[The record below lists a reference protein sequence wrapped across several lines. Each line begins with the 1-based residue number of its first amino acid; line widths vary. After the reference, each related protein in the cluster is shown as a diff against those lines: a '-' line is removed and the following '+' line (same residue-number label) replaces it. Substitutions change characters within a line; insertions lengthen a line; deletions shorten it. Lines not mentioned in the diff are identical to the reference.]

1 MSETPTPAM
10 TAAER
15 RRQRILNSGG
25 DRLSKIT
32 GAQKGDDAVAS
43 VPSVVDAAKP
53 RQPEHQS
60 SPSPSPLAARA
71 PSHAVSSPARAAPTS
86 ALSAPSSA
94 PSMQMPQLPAEFEG
108 LRQRFEEVMKAAAAD
123 ANQAPPPSVLGQGPS
138 PIPAPAAKTIVVPPS
153 PVASFVRF
161 AVAGVM
167 VALCIHFLSQFS
179 LLEDLA
185 NTSYNEDDE
194 FVSTT
199 KPVFLGP
206 FNLSPIASLAVQQ
219 IHLNV
224 GIPIIGGLSISVW
237 GIFVLIELARQVAR
251 FASPNSAADI
261 AALPGGAM
269 TQMGLTMLSSKMGGD
284 PSSVQQ
290 TLKVFGQ
297 LRAIYQSLVEDLSVF
312 VVFLGIAVGFSN
324 LYVNHFASASN
335 GNGN

>member
-1 MSETPTPAM
+1 MSETPSPAM

-32 GAQKGDDAVAS
+32 GAQKGDEALAS

-53 RQPEHQS
+53 RQPETQS
-60 SPSPSPLAARA
+60 SPSPSPVAARVQ
-71 PSHAVSSPARAAPTS
+71 SHAAPNPTRAAPTS

-108 LRQRFEEVMKAAAAD
+108 LRQRFEEAMKAAAD
-123 ANQAPPPSVLGQGPS
+123 ANQAPPQSVLGQGPTPS
-138 PIPAPAAKTIVVPPS
+138 QAPAAKTIVVPPS

-185 NTSYNEDDE
+185 NTSYNEEDE
-194 FVSTT
+194 FVSTA

-251 FASPNSAADI
+251 FASPNSEAEI
-261 AALPGGAM
+261 VALPGGAM

-284 PSSVQQ
+284 PSTVQQ
-290 TLKVFGQ
+290 SLKVFGQ

-324 LYVNHFASASN
+324 LYVNHFASANN
-335 GNGN
+335 GSGN